1 MKGLQASVYACISDY
16 YNGKFPGGKTQVFE
30 AANKGVGLPMASS
43 KFQTFNQADYDAIFK
58 DLASGKI
65 PRMMDDPNAGGS
77 PSVVPVTIVKVT
89 EVK

>member
-1 MKGLQASVYACISDY
+1 
-16 YNGKFPGGKTQVFE
+16 
-30 AANKGVGLPMASS
+30 MATS
-43 KFQTFNQADYDAIFK
+43 KFQTFKKSDYDAIFK

-65 PRMMDDPNAGGS
+65 PRMLDDPNAKGS